1 MKKETIINEQK
12 EELVNLIE
20 RKLNV
25 SNTITI
31 DEHLASFAKSSV
43 KKNED

>member
-1 MKKETIINEQK
+1 MVLTEEQK
-12 EELVNLIE
+12 RELVDVIE
-20 RKLNV
+20 KKLNV

-31 DEHLASFAKSSV
+31 DELLAKEPKSSV